1 LAEFSFD
8 IRYNPGRVNQAADA
22 LSRMPTAGADE
33 SPLDLEVTRLEIG
46 SPTVGH
52 ASISVPKSG
61 PTLEEVPIV
70 PLKLTEIIAEQ
81 STDDLCRIL
90 SEKGTVN
97 EDARGV
103 LCRISPLDGASQMLI
118 PETLRERFIALF
130 HLPRVAGHTGF
141 SKMYQQMRKLFYWP
155 RMAAEITSYVSRC
168 PSCVKKSLKASR
180 KTTRLTLF
188 PPTAP
193 MEFVAMDI
201 LGPLTTTPR
210 GNRFLLVVTDR
221 FTKLTRA
228 YPLASTTAD
237 VVARTFFEGWVAAGY
252 GIPHVLLTDNG
263 TQFVSKFF

>member
-8 IRYNPGRVNQAADA
+8 IRYKPGRVNQAADA

-33 SPLDLEVTRLEIG
+33 SPLDLEVPCLAIG
-46 SPTVGH
+46 SPTLGH

-118 PETLRERFIALF
+118 PETLRERLIALF
-130 HLPRVAGHTGF
+130 HLPRVAGHTGV
-141 SKMYQQMRKLFYWP
+141 SKMYQKMRKLFYWP
-155 RMAAEITSYVSRC
+155 RMAVDITGYVS
-168 PSCVKKSLKASR
+168 
-180 KTTRLTLF
+180 
-188 PPTAP
+188 
-193 MEFVAMDI
+193 
-201 LGPLTTTPR
+201 
-210 GNRFLLVVTDR
+210 
-221 FTKLTRA
+221 
-228 YPLASTTAD
+228 
-237 VVARTFFEGWVAAGY
+237 
-252 GIPHVLLTDNG
+252 
-263 TQFVSKFF
+263 